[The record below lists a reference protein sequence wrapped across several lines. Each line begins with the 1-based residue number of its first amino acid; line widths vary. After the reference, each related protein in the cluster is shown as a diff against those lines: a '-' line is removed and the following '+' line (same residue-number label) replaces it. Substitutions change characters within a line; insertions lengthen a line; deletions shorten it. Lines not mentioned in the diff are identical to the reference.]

1 MGQNPFG
8 SKRLGPEEVV
18 GGRHEREVVA
28 IDQWL
33 LANAGYW
40 PDDFK

>member
-1 MGQNPFG
+1 VGQNPFG

-18 GGRHEREVVA
+18 GGREVAA

-33 LANAGYW
+33 LAKAGYW